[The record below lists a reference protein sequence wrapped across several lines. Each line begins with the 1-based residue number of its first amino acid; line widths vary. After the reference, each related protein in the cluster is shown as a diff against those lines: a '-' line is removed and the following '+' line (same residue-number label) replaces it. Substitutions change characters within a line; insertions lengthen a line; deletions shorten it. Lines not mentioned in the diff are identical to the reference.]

1 MNNIVIAKAILSF
14 QKYLELYNEAPD
26 KIYNSIRKDCSKLTK
41 YAGGMLT
48 YNVTKVNNVISG
60 AIKVPL
66 ELKPGVCMIEVVL
79 DRTFPYDEKVV
90 TDEVLKQLK
99 TIGSIYACKYYI
111 ETMMEGY
118 RYAFTY
124 GVNGVRS

>member
-1 MNNIVIAKAILSF
+1 MNNVVIAKAILSF

-41 YAGGMLT
+41 YTGGMLT
-48 YNVTKVNNVISG
+48 YNVTKINNVISG
-60 AIKVPL
+60 VIKVPL
-66 ELKPGVCMIEVVL
+66 ELKPGACMIEVVL
-79 DRTFPYDEKVV
+79 DRTFSYDEKAV

-99 TIGSIYACKYYI
+99 TIGNIYACQYYI

-124 GVNGVRS
+124 GVNGIRS